1 MWVPNP
7 FEKVTFGIWGRPTE
21 LDRTFDVI
29 LAYTKFYVNPPLSSP
44 RTLKKGAGNRAS
56 RTPPAAGSRQHKA
69 PLRGARCAHAHLA
82 LVSPLTKVLAQYT
95 YEFLLANSVVDTTHQ
110 AHSTAPL
117 DPNGNH

>member
-56 RTPPAAGSRQHKA
+56 WTPPAAGPRQHKA
-69 PLRGARCAHAHLA
+69 PLRGARCAHAHFMAHLTV
-82 LVSPLTKVLAQYT
+82 VSPLTKVLTRYT
-95 YEFLLANSVVDTTHQ
+95 YEFLLANSFVD
-110 AHSTAPL
+110 
-117 DPNGNH
+117 